1 MGDDNSPVRKE
12 ESKVV
17 MAKLSRD
24 EFSRFQHYLEINGE
38 TVNAAIKRLILN
50 EVDKPSLQEILPKSE
65 VIGVM
70 FDTNSFD
77 KILTGEIPLDLIK
90 RSINKG
96 YRYFVT
102 HIQID
107 ELSNTPDTKKDKRAQ
122 LILFLSAVAPSLIPS
137 ESFVLGYSRL
147 GFAKLGTAGYYEKLL
162 NENKTNIK
170 DAIIG
175 ETAIKN
181 NFILITEDKNFIK
194 KMESLGGIILTPEN
208 YTKKLRGEK

>member
-1 MGDDNSPVRKE
+1 MVNNEPVRKNE
-12 ESKVV
+12 NKVV
-17 MAKLSRD
+17 MAKLSRE
-24 EFSRFQHYLEINGE
+24 EFSRFQHYCESKGE
-38 TVNAAIKRLILN
+38 TANSTIKRLILD
-50 EVDKPSLQEILPKSE
+50 EVDKLNINSLSNEDTMGI
-65 VIGVM
+65 I